1 MKILNKALIQ
11 LMLNCL
17 LQLSQLSANL
27 LLCYVNELS
36 LEKKYGQLHV
46 EIKTG
51 NQFCK
56 GDARPFVTPDPEE
69 SRPKGPGLLPPPP
82 LPRGYIF
89 GLALFLLSGLGGGGR
104 VKLRDMST

>member
-1 MKILNKALIQ
+1 MSTNYRWK
-11 LMLNCL
+11 
-17 LQLSQLSANL
+17 
-27 LLCYVNELS
+27 
-36 LEKKYGQLHV
+36 KKYGQLHV

-69 SRPKGPGLLPPPP
+69 SRPKGPGLPPP

-89 GLALFLLSGLGGGGR
+89 GLALFLRSGLGGGGG
-104 VKLRDMST
+104 

>member
-69 SRPKGPGLLPPPP
+69 SRPKGPGLPPPSHVVIY
-82 LPRGYIF
+82 LVWHYSY
-89 GLALFLLSGLGGGGR
+89 FLVWEGGEG
-104 VKLRDMST
+104 KT